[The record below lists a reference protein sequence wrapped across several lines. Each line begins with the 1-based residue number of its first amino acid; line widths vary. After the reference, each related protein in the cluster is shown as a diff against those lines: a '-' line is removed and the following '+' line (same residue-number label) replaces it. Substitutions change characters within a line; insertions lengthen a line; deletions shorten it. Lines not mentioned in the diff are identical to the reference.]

1 MGTWTQILTPK
12 KSILRTKVLASS
24 ANTAFSTVVNS
35 AQALSEITL
44 LQLAHTSLQCGL
56 TLMGQGMF
64 VFVPVLAILFVSI
77 FVFVFDRHQQL
88 YSYLYF

>member
-12 KSILRTKVLASS
+12 KSILRTKVLALFV
-24 ANTAFSTVVNS
+24 NTAFSTVVNTAYPKS
-35 AQALSEITL
+35 RDCNWQ
-44 LQLAHTSLQCGL
+44 TSLQCGL

-64 VFVPVLAILFVSI
+64 VFVPVLAILFEYL
-77 FVFVFDRHQQL
+77 FVFVFDWHPQF

>member
-12 KSILRTKVLASS
+12 KSILRTNVLALFV
-24 ANTAFSTVVNS
+24 NTAFSTVVNS

-77 FVFVFDRHQQL
+77 FL
-88 YSYLYF
+88 YLYLIGTHSFIHLYL